1 MPVICLGI
9 AMKSFD
15 VVAETRRRWTAEER
29 RQIVAESETAPVSVV
44 ARRHGVAVSLV
55 FRWRRQAGLSGKRAI
70 VKKSGAVFVPVMLAA
85 PSAPEAPPETPRVQA
100 PDSGLIEIE
109 LAGGRRLRLSG
120 PVDVQ
125 TLKRVIAVLE
135 GR

>member
-1 MPVICLGI
+1 
-9 AMKSFD
+9 MKSFD

-55 FRWRRQAGLSGKRAI
+55 FRWRRQAGLPGKRAS
-70 VKKSGAVFVPVMLAA
+70 VKKAGAVFVPVMLAA
-85 PSAPEAPPETPRVQA
+85 PAAPEAPPETPRVQA

-109 LAGGRRLRLSG
+109 LAGGRRVRLSG

-125 TLKRVIAVLE
+125 ALKRVIAVLE

>member
-1 MPVICLGI
+1 
-9 AMKSFD
+9 MKSFD
-15 VVAETRRRWTAEER
+15 VVAETRRRWAAEER

-55 FRWRRQAGLSGKRAI
+55 FRWRRQAGLPGKRAS
-70 VKKSGAVFVPVMLAA
+70 VKKADTVFVPVMLAA
-85 PSAPEAPPETPRVQA
+85 PAAAEPPPETPRVPA
-100 PDSGLIEIE
+100 TDGGVIEIE
-109 LAGGRRLRLSG
+109 LAGGRRVRLSG

-125 TLKRVIAVLE
+125 ALKRVIGVLE

>member
-1 MPVICLGI
+1 MPSVPFVP
-9 AMKSFD
+9 A
-15 VVAETRRRWTAEER
+15 
-29 RQIVAESETAPVSVV
+29 APV
-44 ARRHGVAVSLV
+44 
-55 FRWRRQAGLSGKRAI
+55 
-70 VKKSGAVFVPVMLAA
+70 A
-85 PSAPEAPPETPRVQA
+85 PLETPRVQA

-125 TLKRVIAVLE
+125 ALKRVIAVLE

>member
-1 MPVICLGI
+1 
-9 AMKSFD
+9 MKSFD

-70 VKKSGAVFVPVMLAA
+70 VKKSGAVFVPVMLTA
-85 PSAPEAPPETPRVQA
+85 PSAPEAATETPKALA

-125 TLKRVIAVLE
+125 ALKRVIAVLE